1 MTCRLSLALALVLAA
16 GCSRDLGPAERYRAF
31 AAAARSGDSDAV
43 WSMLS
48 ERSRAALD
56 ARAAG
61 IASRAPPGV
70 VAGSGRQLVLGDL
83 AARTPRA
90 KAVVVRRESR
100 ERAVLAV
107 EVEGEPVREVT
118 LVREGGVW
126 RVDLPFDN

>member
-100 ERAVLAV
+100 ERAVVAV